1 MFNQLKLQTTRPSAI
16 HLMYQLAKLF
26 TTRRTLAINST
37 RLNDNIAGV
46 VAEFFICH
54 AVNVM
59 VPTGSGCSKSIP
71 ILIKEFQLSPLPLYV
86 IDHDKIR
93 GLTGGLCS
101 P

>member
-1 MFNQLKLQTTRPSAI
+1 M
-16 HLMYQLAKLF
+16 H
-26 TTRRTLAINST
+26 
-37 RLNDNIAGV
+37 LNDNIVGV

-59 VPTGSGCSKSIP
+59 VPTAVGGCSKSIVVIP

-93 GLTGGLCS
+93 GLTGELCS
-101 P
+101 PWLLEELYIFIRLPFYGWTCS